1 MADFF
6 FKKNYFIMYNGD
18 CHSSS
23 MIHIGIATSDIKKQ
37 DDIKLMKNIWGVQRH
52 AVYVL
57 FIHCLST

>member
-1 MADFF
+1 
-6 FKKNYFIMYNGD
+6 MYNGD

-57 FIHCLST
+57 FIHRLST